1 MLQDIKNQTKII
13 LDSIAD
19 GVFTVDSDWKITS
32 FNRAAEKITGIK
44 KKEAIGRYCWE
55 VFKASICEKGCSLR
69 RTMETKRPIINQHI
83 FIVNSKGDRIPISIS
98 TAILK
103 DKNGNVIGGAETF
116 RDLSVVEQLRK
127 ELANQN
133 TFYDIIS
140 KNREMQRLF
149 EMLELVSENDTTVLL
164 EGESGTGKELF
175 AMAIHSLSQRKK
187 GPIVTV
193 NCGALPDTLLESE
206 LFGYKAGAFTD
217 AKKDKPGRFAQAE
230 NGTLFLDEIGDI
242 SPMLQMRLLRVLQ
255 EKVYEP
261 LGSTTSKKADVRIVA
276 ATNKNLEGLVQQG
289 LFREDLYYRINIVKL
304 FLPPLRERKEDIPL
318 LVEHFLRR
326 FNSLRGK
333 EIQGLS
339 PKAMNILMSY
349 DFPGNIRELENIV
362 EYTTVVCKNHWV
374 EKEHLPD
381 TLHQKID
388 LRKIAAPEETTESE
402 PSLEAV
408 EKDIIYKT
416 LKKNNWNRKLTAAKM
431 GIHPSTLWRKV
442 KRLNLQIPKQD
453 GRSRENHP

>member
-1 MLQDIKNQTKII
+1 
-13 LDSIAD
+13 
-19 GVFTVDSDWKITS
+19 
-32 FNRAAEKITGIK
+32 
-44 KKEAIGRYCWE
+44 
-55 VFKASICEKGCSLR
+55 
-69 RTMETKRPIINQHI
+69 
-83 FIVNSKGDRIPISIS
+83 
-98 TAILK
+98 
-103 DKNGNVIGGAETF
+103 
-116 RDLSVVEQLRK
+116 
-127 ELANQN
+127 
-133 TFYDIIS
+133 
-140 KNREMQRLF
+140 
-149 EMLELVSENDTTVLL
+149 
-164 EGESGTGKELF
+164 
-175 AMAIHSLSQRKK
+175 
-187 GPIVTV
+187 
-193 NCGALPDTLLESE
+193 
-206 LFGYKAGAFTD
+206 
-217 AKKDKPGRFAQAE
+217 
-230 NGTLFLDEIGDI
+230 
-242 SPMLQMRLLRVLQ
+242 
-255 EKVYEP
+255 
-261 LGSTTSKKADVRIVA
+261 
-276 ATNKNLEGLVQQG
+276 
-289 LFREDLYYRINIVKL
+289 
-304 FLPPLRERKEDIPL
+304 
-318 LVEHFLRR
+318 
-326 FNSLRGK
+326 LRGK